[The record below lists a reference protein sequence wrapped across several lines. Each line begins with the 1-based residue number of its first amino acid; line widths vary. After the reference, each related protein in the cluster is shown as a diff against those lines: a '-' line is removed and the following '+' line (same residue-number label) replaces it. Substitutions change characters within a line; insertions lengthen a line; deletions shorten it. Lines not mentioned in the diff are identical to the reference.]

1 MLVDLKKVIYK
12 YNNMTKVYLIVQN
25 LMKYY
30 QFIYLYIIYI
40 VLKHN
45 LGKKQNLWTTDP
57 CFYLLNFSIKF
68 GTKGTLRESRVDYN
82 MIK

>member
-12 YNNMTKVYLIVQN
+12 YNNMTKVYLIVQK

-45 LGKKQNLWTTDP
+45 LGKKKNL
-57 CFYLLNFSIKF
+57 
-68 GTKGTLRESRVDYN
+68 
-82 MIK
+82 